1 MQPDYTAIA
10 VFFVSFFMKACLHCL
25 EYTRIDVE
33 PTSVVLQ
40 ACIRVYRK
48 PSSFPSPL
56 NPFSIYDNNSIG
68 TAGYIAASIFL

>member
-40 ACIRVYRK
+40 KCIHVYRK
-48 PSSFPSPL
+48 SSSFPSPSQY
-56 NPFSIYDNNSIG
+56 FS
-68 TAGYIAASIFL
+68 